1 MLRNA
6 WLMILLKHVH
16 ATIITVSAD
25 YPLVT
30 AHQTPLE
37 TDHAALL
44 LSLAHQ
50 ADFIMSLRLLDSGT
64 ARDVS
69 GVIRVTVGEQTPD
82 GEQDI
87 QKRIEER
94 ELLYYVGGD
103 GGVRIFERGQ

>member
-1 MLRNA
+1 MT
-6 WLMILLKHVH
+6 LLKHAH

-69 GVIRVTVGEQTPD
+69 GVIRVRVGEQTTN

-87 QKRIEER
+87 QKRVEEK
-94 ELLYYVGGD
+94 ELLYFVGAD
-103 GGVRIFERGQ
+103 GGVRVFERGQ